1 MGNCQHP
8 RGCREW
14 FHAAPGDDLFP
25 RRLMFVQAVA
35 SPTPCVKEMG
45 RFARRAGREAVAF
58 VTLWLE
64 NTARRFPSN
73 SERRAEST
81 FRVLAFGFSPEKKLT
96 VRAREKGNGRAQ
108 IASGQ
113 QKGGGGGGGW
123 GRGADG
129 ARLLWKVFPS
139 ISCSSVRALPRVTN
153 R

>member
-1 MGNCQHP
+1 
-8 RGCREW
+8 
-14 FHAAPGDDLFP
+14 
-25 RRLMFVQAVA
+25 MFVQAVA

-73 SERRAEST
+73 RERRAEFT
-81 FRVLAFGFSPEKKLT
+81 FSLLAFAFSPEEIDCTRSK
-96 VRAREKGNGRAQ
+96 KGNGRAQ

-113 QKGGGGGGGW
+113 QKGGGGGGGGGRW